1 MILNRQ
7 DAHDQELITEYL
19 MWEEICVSKHGFA
32 PVDIDALITAGET
45 REQFSRRIKKM
56 KDLARTPHE

>member
-7 DAHDQELITEYL
+7 DPHDAELINEYL
-19 MWEEICVSKHGFA
+19 QWEEICVAKHGFA
-32 PVDIDALITAGET
+32 PVNIDQLIQSGET
-45 REQFSRRIKKM
+45 REQFARRIKKV